1 MAKRKLLKVKEWISL
16 GELSEPCKT
25 NRDIL
30 DQAAD
35 LLDGAC
41 SHDILGQVLF
51 KATNGKYYTVT
62 VEALIGEAEKGFVK
76 DALAE
81 KAEEEGRICDE
92 CGAEIPDLNGGSM
105 VNKHHEKSCSLH
117 KDNVA

>member
-1 MAKRKLLKVKEWISL
+1 MAKRKGLNVKEWISL

-25 NRDIL
+25 NGDIL

-62 VEALIGEAEKGFVK
+62 VEAIIGEADKDFVK
-76 DALAE
+76 AKLE
-81 KAEEEGRICDE
+81 EQEWAEEEDRPE
-92 CGAEIPDLNGGSM
+92 FGG
-105 VNKHHEKSCSLH
+105 
-117 KDNVA
+117 